1 MECRA
6 HRGPDC
12 TRRFCFVFLSKL
24 FGHTA
29 DCYLDI
35 VMLRTLIVKSFQKNS
50 VCIPKLDGSQVE
62 ENAYNTC
69 SSHLLQS
76 WWAVSVDGLS
86 LRLPTALGYSG
97 CRNLCPLC
105 REPRD
110 IVDPFFCE
118 IIVALYTS
126 APRKATH
133 LLFWYLKPPPPP
145 PPPPPFF
152 KHSSASST
160 VNQIFICDLMTCL
173 IPVWPVQ
180 ATV

>member
-1 MECRA
+1 
-6 HRGPDC
+6 
-12 TRRFCFVFLSKL
+12 
-24 FGHTA
+24 
-29 DCYLDI
+29 
-35 VMLRTLIVKSFQKNS
+35 MLRTLIVKSFQKNS
-50 VCIPKLDGSQVE
+50 ARIPKLDGSQVE
-62 ENAYNTC
+62 ENAYDTC
-69 SSHLLQS
+69 SSHLLRS
-76 WWAVSVDGLS
+76 WWAVSVYGLS

-110 IVDPFFCE
+110 IVDPFFLCE
-118 IIVALYTS
+118 IIVAI
-126 APRKATH
+126 
-133 LLFWYLKPPPPP
+133 LLLPGKPPICFSGTSS

-160 VNQIFICDLMTCL
+160 VNQIFTCDLMTCL